1 MREEIK
7 MKEFTSVIKIEFSD
21 TREAENI
28 KDYKELVKESFSQ
41 DYNLILKDKEIT
53 EIKQNDFMDL

>member
-1 MREEIK
+1 

-53 EIKQNDFMDL
+53 EIKEEQWKK

>member
-1 MREEIK
+1 
-7 MKEFTSVIKIEFSD
+7 MKEFTSVIKIVFSD
-21 TREAENI
+21 MREAENI

-53 EIKQNDFMDL
+53 EIKEEQWKK